1 MIRDK
6 IAEAVKEAT
15 DELWGAKITPSDVL
29 IEVEKPQSEFGD
41 YAVNI
46 AFQLSKLLHASP
58 NEVANPLAKKLNE
71 KKPAEIEKIEV
82 AGGYVNFFLNPEYLQ
97 KELSKIAEDKDF
109 GLNETLKGK
118 TVMVEYTDPN
128 PFKLFHIG
136 HLMSNTIGES
146 IARLYE
152 ASGAKVIR
160 ANYQGD
166 VGLHVAKA
174 VWAMLINKNKPGDI
188 TSKKVSLKEKVKY
201 LGEMYAYGATV
212 FEEGALKSNIENVNE
227 KIYDRSNPEISDSE
241 INELYDWGRKVSLEY
256 FETVYKQLGTKFD
269 ESFFERDRGEEGK
282 EIVLSHPKIFQKS
295 EGAIVFK
302 GENYGL
308 HTRVFINSKGL
319 PTYEAKELGLNKKKF
334 ELYPLDLSIIITGNE
349 IDEYFKVLLKVMELV
364 MPEIARKTIHVSHG
378 MLRLPSGKM
387 SSRTGDVLTAEWLID
402 ETKSRLKEKES
413 KNNELTAE
421 EKKINSEQI
430 AIGAIKY
437 SILRQGSGHD
447 IIFDFEKSL
456 SLEGDSG
463 PYAQYAYARLKSILS
478 KAENYDAKS
487 VDMAMLKEKPELELI
502 KQLLELPEVIKYS
515 GEKLA
520 PHHLVKYIH
529 ELASTTNHFYESIRI
544 LTDEDVPRR
553 QARLV
558 LVETVAA
565 ILKTGL
571 GLLGIKVLDKI

>member
-1 MIRDK
+1 
-6 IAEAVKEAT
+6 
-15 DELWGAKITPSDVL
+15 
-29 IEVEKPQSEFGD
+29 
-41 YAVNI
+41 
-46 AFQLSKLLHASP
+46 
-58 NEVANPLAKKLNE
+58 
-71 KKPAEIEKIEV
+71 
-82 AGGYVNFFLNPEYLQ
+82 
-97 KELSKIAEDKDF
+97 
-109 GLNETLKGK
+109 
-118 TVMVEYTDPN
+118 
-128 PFKLFHIG
+128 
-136 HLMSNTIGES
+136 
-146 IARLYE
+146 
-152 ASGAKVIR
+152 
-160 ANYQGD
+160 
-166 VGLHVAKA
+166 
-174 VWAMLINKNKPGDI
+174 
-188 TSKKVSLKEKVKY
+188 
-201 LGEMYAYGATV
+201 MYAYGATV

>member
-1 MIRDK
+1 MIRDV
-6 IAEAVKEAT
+6 IGEIVKGAI
-15 DELWGAKITPSDVL
+15 DEIWGTKITPLDVL

-41 YAVNI
+41 YAVNV
-46 AFQLSKLLHASP
+46 AFALSKLLHFGP
-58 NEVANPLAKKLNE
+58 NEIAGSLVRKLNE
-71 KKPAEIEKIEV
+71 KRTPEIAKVEA
-82 AGGYVNFFLNPEYLQ
+82 AGGYINFFLSSEYLQ
-97 KELSKIAEDKDF
+97 KELSKIAEDKNF

-118 TVMVEYTDPN
+118 TVMIEYTDPN

-174 VWAMLINKNKPGDI
+174 IWEMK
-188 TSKKVSLKEKVKY
+188 KEKILPRDVVMETLARVYAIGSKSYEDAEEESAVKK
-201 LGEMYAYGATV
+201 EIA
-212 FEEGALKSNIENVNE
+212 EINE
-227 KIYDRSNPEISDSE
+227 KIYEKSDSE
-241 INELYDWGRKVSLEY
+241 INNLYNSGRKVSLDN
-256 FETVYKQLGTKFD
+256 FEVMYKKLGTKFD
-269 ESFFERDRGEEGK
+269 VYFFESEMGEEGK
-282 EIVLSHPKIFQKS
+282 ETVLGNPKIFKKS

-302 GENYGL
+302 GEDYGL

-349 IDEYFKVLLKVMELV
+349 IDEYFRVLLKVMELI
-364 MPEIARKTIHVSHG
+364 MPEVAEKTVHISHG

-387 SSRTGDVLTAEWLID
+387 SSRTGDVITAEWLIS
-402 ETKSRLKEKES
+402 EIKSRLKEKEN
-413 KNNELTAE
+413 KDKGLTGE
-421 EKKINSEQI
+421 EKENNSEQI
-430 AIGAIKY
+430 AIGAMKY
-437 SILRQGSGHD
+437 SILRQALGHD
-447 IIFDFEKSL
+447 IIFDFDKSL

-478 KAENYDAKS
+478 KAENYDARS
-487 VDMAMLKEKPELELI
+487 ADMAVLKEKSELELI

-529 ELASTTNHFYESIRI
+529 ELASAMNHFYESIRI

-558 LVETVAA
+558 LVETAAA

-571 GLLGIKVLDKI
+571 GLLGVKVLEKI